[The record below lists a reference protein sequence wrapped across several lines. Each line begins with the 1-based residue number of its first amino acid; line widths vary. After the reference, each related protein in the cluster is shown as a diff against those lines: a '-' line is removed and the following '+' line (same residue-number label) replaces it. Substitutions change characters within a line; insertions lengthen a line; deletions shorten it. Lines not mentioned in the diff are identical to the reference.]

1 MKARVWIACLVVVVI
16 GAAAVAWIMRP
27 VAQEGDIVV
36 NEYIDPD
43 DLEGRIERLERM
55 LGVPVPNAP

>member
-1 MKARVWIACLVVVVI
+1 MKPRVVIASIVVVAV